1 MIKEKLIL
9 PCFNKSKVQMKKI
22 QLFIIFILSTAFLNA
37 QNFVST
43 NSSNKNVLLQTFG
56 GINCFYCSEGDYKAQ
71 VLQNNNTDR
80 VVWMNVHAGLFAI
93 PNSNQPDFRSVYA
106 DTLLSVAG
114 LTTFPAAV
122 INKRYFPTLSQSQ
135 SALAIG
141 DINWSMAADSILGEN
156 SPVNIAAA
164 AELNIS
170 NRTIKVVV
178 ETYYTANAN
187 NNQKIYA
194 ALLLD
199 NILGPNQGDSSLNPI
214 AFQQNGQY
222 NNRFLFMDYLTSALT
237 VNSTGA
243 GYFQADTIYY
253 NLPNDF
259 NGLNIDF
266 INPSIAVWIADND
279 SSEVYTAAYAAMNLI
294 SANNLDAK
302 IVNADWNTDFDLICG
317 QESPITITVQNLGND
332 LIDSVQ
338 INYNVNAGQFIDS
351 FTHVFSSSIRI
362 ANRAEIYNPNI
373 SNLNLPSNSVEWS
386 IQKIN
391 GNQVSTPVLVNN
403 SINHASLVVSDSTN
417 GVFRIRFDSYP
428 QDISW
433 FLKDETLDS
442 ILIVDSLNY
451 GGNTTVTQNFTVTD
465 GHCYTFKVSD
475 SAGDGICCAAGQ
487 GFYSFKIG
495 NLEILQD
502 ADFAFESG
510 TKFEFQKGV
519 IAVNPVEDNGLAFD
533 VFPNPA
539 KGQATL
545 RINSEDYKEIDFA
558 VYNTLGQLIVFENNI
573 SLNSGVHYQDLNL
586 DNFKAGMYYLVLSS
600 GNKRSSKKL
609 IISE

>member
-1 MIKEKLIL
+1 
-9 PCFNKSKVQMKKI
+9 MKKI
-22 QLFIIFILSTAFLNA
+22 QSTIIFLTLSSFLWA

-43 NSSNKNVLLQTFG
+43 ISNNKNVLLQTFG
-56 GINCFYCSEGDYKAQ
+56 GINCFYCTEGDYRAQ
-71 VLQNNNTDR
+71 VLQNNNNDR
-80 VVWMNVHAGLFAI
+80 VVWMNVHAGIFAI
-93 PNSNQPDFRSVYA
+93 PNSNQPDFRSIYA
-106 DTLLSVAG
+106 DTLLTVAG

-122 INKRYFPTLSQSQ
+122 INKRYFPSLSQSQ
-135 SALAIG
+135 NSLAIG
-141 DINWSMAADSILGEN
+141 DINWTLAADSILSES
-156 SPVNIAAA
+156 SPINIAAEA
-164 AELNIS
+164 VLDIS

-178 ETYYTANAN
+178 ETFYTANTN
-187 NNQKIYA
+187 TSNQKIYA
-194 ALLLD
+194 AILLD

-222 NNRFLFMDYLTSALT
+222 NNRFLFMDYLTSGLT
-237 VNSTGA
+237 VNNTGT
-243 GYFQADTIYY
+243 GYFQADTIFY

-259 NGLNIDF
+259 NGLDF
-266 INPSIAVWIADND
+266 DFLNPKITVWIADND
-279 SSEVYTAAYAAMNLI
+279 SSEVYTASYATMNLI
-294 SANNLDAK
+294 SSNNLDAE

-317 QESPITITVQNLGND
+317 QESPITITIQNLGNTP
-332 LIDSVQ
+332 IDSVQ
-338 INYNVNAGQFIDS
+338 IYYNVNAGQFIDS
-351 FTHVFSSSIRI
+351 FTHVFSSSIVI
-362 ANRAEIYNPNI
+362 ANKAEIFNPGI
-373 SNLNLPSNSVEWS
+373 LNLNLPSNSVEWT

-391 GNQVSTPVLVNN
+391 GNQVSNPILVNN
-403 SINHASLVVSDSTN
+403 SIDHASLVVSDSTN
-417 GVFRIRFDSYP
+417 GIFRIRFDSYP

-451 GGNTTVTQNFTVTD
+451 GANSTITQNFTVTD

-487 GFYSFKIG
+487 GFYSLKIG

-519 IAVNPVEDNGLAFD
+519 IAVNPIEDNGLAFD

-539 KGQATL
+539 KGQSTL
-545 RINSEDYKEIDFA
+545 RINSEDNMEVDFA
-558 VYNTLGQLIVFENNI
+558 IYNTLGQLLYSENSI
-573 SLNSGVHYQDLNL
+573 SLNSGVHYKDLNL

-609 IISE
+609 IVSE